1 MKTQKDVMMS
11 NTYGN
16 FIGGKWAEA
25 GQTIESINPSDSR
38 DIIGLYASASVAQM
52 EDAVAAARHALPA
65 WSATTT
71 QQRSDILGKVS
82 AEILAS
88 KEALGEL
95 VSREAGKTR
104 AEGQGEVVRAAQ
116 VFNFFSGEAIRYGGE
131 NVPSTR
137 ENIGIQISRDPVGVV
152 VAITPWN
159 FPIAIPAWKLA
170 PALAFGNTAV
180 IKPSEFTPGV
190 AVALIKIMERCG
202 VPAGV
207 VNLVNGTGAAAA
219 DGLLKHIDAVSFTGS
234 VATGHNVAQ
243 AAVSRMIRVQL
254 EMGGKN
260 PLVVMDDADLD
271 VAVECALNGAFFSA
285 GQRCTAS
292 SRLIVTEKIHDQF
305 IDALQKRMRTIKV
318 GPALAAD
325 TTIGP
330 VINQQQL
337 DKIIKYV
344 DIGKREGG
352 NLLQGGMQIDSST
365 PGFYMAPTL
374 FTETDNTMRINREEV
389 FGPFASV
396 IRVRDYE
403 EALFT
408 ANDTDFG
415 LSSGIC
421 TTSLKYANHFRLNI
435 KSGLTMIN
443 LPTAGLDYH
452 VPFGG
457 VKGSSYGQRE
467 QGQYAV
473 DFYTNIKTAYI
484 GY

>member
-1 MKTQKDVMMS
+1 MS
-11 NTYGN
+11 KQFGN
-16 FIGGKWAEA
+16 FIDGAWVDGE
-25 GQTIESINPSDSR
+25 QVIENINPSDTR
-38 DIIGLYASASVAQM
+38 DVIGSYASASAEQM
-52 EDAVAAARHALPA
+52 KAAVAGARRALPE

-71 QQRSDILGKVS
+71 QFRSDILARVAAEMS
-82 AEILAS
+82 AR
-88 KEALGEL
+88 KEELGEL

-104 AEGQGEVVRAAQ
+104 AEGQGEVMRAAQ
-116 VFNFFSGEAIRYGGE
+116 IFHFFSGEAVRYGGE
-131 NVPSTR
+131 NLPSTR
-137 ENIGIQISRDPVGVV
+137 PNIGIQISRDPVGVV
-152 VAITPWN
+152 AAITPWN

-170 PALAFGNTAV
+170 PALAFGNTTV
-180 IKPSEFTPGV
+180 LKPSEFTPAI
-190 AVALIKIMERCG
+190 AVELMKILERSG
-202 VPAGV
+202 APAGV

-219 DGLLKHIDAVSFTGS
+219 QGLLQGIDAVSFTGS
-234 VATGHNVAQ
+234 VATGHKVAQ

-260 PLVVMDDADLD
+260 PLVVLDDADLD
-271 VAVECALNGAFFSA
+271 VAVECALNGAFYSA

-292 SRLIVTEKIHDQF
+292 SRLIVAENIHDRF
-305 IDALQKRMRTIKV
+305 VDALQKRMQAIKV

-330 VINQQQL
+330 VINQSQL
-337 DKIIKYV
+337 DKILEYV
-344 DIGKREGG
+344 DIGKKEGAS
-352 NLLQGGMQIDSST
+352 LLQGGKQLEAAT
-365 PGFYMAPTL
+365 PGYYMAPTL
-374 FTETDNTMRINREEV
+374 FTETANSMRINREEV

-403 EALFT
+403 EALSV

-421 TTSLKYANHFRLNI
+421 TTSLKHANHFRLNI
-435 KSGLTMIN
+435 RSGLTMIN

-473 DFYTNIKTAYI
+473 DFYTNTKTAYV